1 MTTPPPEVKL
11 QIVLDEET
19 AQGTYV
25 NLATVSHSETE
36 FTLDFIYVQPTQ
48 PRAKVR
54 ARIITSPKHAKRL
67 LHALQENVR
76 RYEDQHGP
84 IDLKG
89 APGFP
94 VH

>member
-1 MTTPPPEVKL
+1 MSTPPAEVKL

-25 NLATVSHSETE
+25 NLATVTHSETE

-76 RYEDQHGP
+76 RYEEQHGA

-89 APGFP
+89 TPGFP